1 MATNRTSTEDKIDA
15 RSVNG
20 LLGVSNSLAYK
31 VHEIEKH
38 FHNTERWL
46 GMSGDQSGTDWS
58 DSVSDATMIPVFVVI
73 SGDDTYGADADD
85 EAKVIGTSDLP
96 LQTGMVTADIH
107 HLFVVAADDTSIWW
121 LRIVYGSG
129 TMADAITDG
138 QYSEYPVIPDAAVQG
153 SISVV
158 TDIMMPR
165 ITAGVDKV
173 WIQGKNTTNNATLEF
188 YVGLHEYAG

>member
-15 RSVNG
+15 QAVNG
-20 LLGVSNSLAYK
+20 LLGVNNSLAYK

-38 FHNTERWL
+38 FHNTERWI

-58 DSVSDATMIPVFVVI
+58 DSVSDATMIPVFVAI

-85 EAKVIGTSDLP
+85 EAKIIGTSDLP
-96 LQTGMVTADIH
+96 IQTDMVKADIH
-107 HLFVVAADDTSIWW
+107 NIYVTAADDTSIFW

-129 TMADAITDG
+129 TMADAITAE
-138 QYSEYPVIPDAAVQG
+138 QYSEFPVLADAAAGG
-153 SISVV
+153 SIAVV
-158 TDIMMPR
+158 TPVMMPR
-165 ITAGVDKV
+165 ITAGTDKV
-173 WIQGKNTTNNATLEF
+173 WIQAKNTTDDAEIEF